1 MHQGRDCGPLRT
13 GSRLAVRLS
22 HLFQRRTKSPA
33 HKERTVLFLNF
44 VLHDCSA
51 GPAVEDAFT
60 PVVPDFVSPPNV
72 RNDFAAEALQHN
84 SRPVN
89 ALARIVITLGAI
101 FQQSAKPLAHR
112 RTQEIMNS
120 GQIVLVTLQNPREKF
135 WGVLLALTPAGA
147 SLRGVDL
154 QSLDDFTQLVKSGE
168 ATTASLVFFP
178 MHRVQRIEVDSRS
191 GELPSLADQFTAKTG
206 IDVAKFFQ
214 EPQ

>member
-1 MHQGRDCGPLRT
+1 
-13 GSRLAVRLS
+13 
-22 HLFQRRTKSPA
+22 
-33 HKERTVLFLNF
+33 
-44 VLHDCSA
+44 
-51 GPAVEDAFT
+51 
-60 PVVPDFVSPPNV
+60 
-72 RNDFAAEALQHN
+72 
-84 SRPVN
+84 
-89 ALARIVITLGAI
+89 
-101 FQQSAKPLAHR
+101 
-112 RTQEIMNS
+112 MNS

-135 WGVLLALTPAGA
+135 WGVLLALTPAGV